1 MDAQKYTKT
10 GRRLDNGNETAIT
23 TGKFLGEKTENE
35 SDQTLTHHMRHL
47 HRNYI
52 GANQFA
58 IRSVLAD
65 MEEKRGEETMNT
77 CDSTSAISVLL
88 HRTNRTIRESR

>member
-23 TGKFLGEKTENE
+23 TGKFLGKDPENE

-47 HRNYI
+47 HRNDI

-65 MEEKRGEETMNT
+65 MEEKRGEETMNIINT
-77 CDSTSAISVLL
+77 DIAKICVAAL
-88 HRTNRTIRESR
+88 HNRTIPE